1 MRGRSPVIRSSGLRR
16 AVPGAVRALASA
28 FVALLGLVG
37 PGLADDQNGSLGA
50 GASATDY
57 YRVSCFDDG
66 NGVPASL
73 TLQIRDVAPSN
84 APKISAQVRVGM
96 QLVNTTDANDADGA
110 YSPVVRLNGGAA
122 VYDVLVDKSA
132 AGTNAYQII
141 VHCYSG
147 PDGTGLHTGTG
158 ITTVQSQ

>member
-1 MRGRSPVIRSSGLRR
+1 MSGAPAVVRPSGRRR
-16 AVPGAVRALASA
+16 AGPGAGRALGAA
-28 FVALLGLVG
+28 LVALLGLAG
-37 PGLADDQNGSLGA
+37 PARADDQNGSLGA
-50 GASATDY
+50 AASATDY

-84 APKISAQVRVGM
+84 APKISAQVRVGA
-96 QLVNTTDANDADGA
+96 QLVNTTDSNDADGA
-110 YSPVVRLNGGAA
+110 YSPLVRLNGGAA

-158 ITTVQSQ
+158 ITIVQSQ